1 VSLHRRSY
9 VLKLEKA
16 PMEQNVLFLS
26 FGKKLAL
33 EISVGCLYF
42 LDVCSSSRV

>member
-9 VLKLEKA
+9 VLKPEKA
-16 PMEQNVLFLS
+16 SMEQNVLFLS
-26 FGKKLAL
+26 FGEKCFLAL

-42 LDVCSSSRV
+42 